1 MRQVCRQSP
10 FESLPLTIE
19 WSGRLFVTGSC
30 MKATKTILPDQGP
43 FPQNPQTGKERKKK
57 QKRKKGCCY
66 YRYTISSSPLDTIR
80 TASSRPPPHRSRRA
94 VFPHRALQKDSLPQ
108 KALSPSSLFPSVR
121 LAWVLRLSCPAQVS
135 FVGYGFLSAPS
146 PCERLS
152 LPLSTTS
159 RSDFLQTFGSL
170 PFGRVRLPAFRFR
183 GLPSSV

>member
-66 YRYTISSSPLDTIR
+66 YRYTISFESTRYYKDGQLPDRPRTDPGVQFSRTGLFKILASAQGSARRGSQSHPWSYPWLGYLEVFQQLTEGFPTI
-80 TASSRPPPHRSRRA
+80 T
-94 VFPHRALQKDSLPQ
+94 
-108 KALSPSSLFPSVR
+108 
-121 LAWVLRLSCPAQVS
+121 
-135 FVGYGFLSAPS
+135 
-146 PCERLS
+146 
-152 LPLSTTS
+152 LPLTPPVEPLSQS
-159 RSDFLQTFGSL
+159 NQSG
-170 PFGRVRLPAFRFR
+170 PGN
-183 GLPSSV
+183 SSVSVDPPVV